1 MTDNKGLKV
10 QKLKQA
16 MDLSRLIE
24 DGELTIE
31 EAKAI
36 LNGNNVYWIF
46 K

>member
-1 MTDNKGLKV
+1 M

-24 DGELTIE
+24 DGKLTIE

-36 LNGNNVYWIF
+36 MNSDNVYWF
-46 K
+46 FE